1 MVSVYLL
8 VLSCDSSSHK
18 KQEEIIF
25 PANLVQFKA
34 HSNNPLFKGTGL
46 SADWDENIRE
56 RGFILY
62 EDSSYHLWYTGYK
75 DGDDQMMTLGYATS
89 QDGMMW
95 SRYAENPIYDSLWT
109 EDMMVIKVGD
119 TYHMFAEGKNDI
131 AHRLTSL
138 DRVHWQDQG
147 PLDIRYA
154 DGLPLSQGPYGT
166 PTVYIQNDIW
176 YLYYERNDEA
186 IWLATSK
193 DLKVWTNLQ
202 DEPVLKK
209 GPEPY
214 DRYGVAMNQ
223 VIKYQDKYYGYYHG
237 TLL

>member
-1 MVSVYLL
+1 M
-8 VLSCDSSSHK
+8 K
-18 KQEEIIF
+18 
-25 PANLVQFKA
+25 
-34 HSNNPLFKGTGL
+34 
-46 SADWDENIRE
+46 
-56 RGFILY
+56 
-62 EDSSYHLWYTGYK
+62 
-75 DGDDQMMTLGYATS
+75 LGYATS
-89 QDGMMW
+89 QDGLTW
-95 SRYAENPIYDSLWT
+95 TRYAQNPIYDSLWT
-109 EDMMVIKVGD
+109 EDMMVIKSGD

-138 DRVHWQDQG
+138 DRIHWQDQG
-147 PLDIRYA
+147 QLDVRYM
-154 DGLPLSQGPYGT
+154 DGRPLSQGPYGT

-209 GPEPY
+209 GPESY

-237 TLL
+237 TPVKDWSDWNTNVAVSDDLIHWTKYTSNSILVENKSSGIMVHDGVQYRLYTMHPEICVHFPEEGSK